1 MCMDSNLYYRVTL
14 LWLVH
19 SGVEIEVDKKVESD
33 FLSTS
38 CERDFSQFFFL
49 IADPTVPDRSPVW
62 FMNHFYIVIYYVG

>member
-38 CERDFSQFFFL
+38 CERDFSQFFF
-49 IADPTVPDRSPVW
+49 
-62 FMNHFYIVIYYVG
+62 